1 MDSPNSEKLIR
12 FDWAIRYL
20 LRDKANFDILEGFLT
35 ALLKEDVTVISI
47 LDSESNREDSTDKFN
62 RVDLLIEDSQKRRL
76 IIEVQ
81 NNRETHYLERL
92 LYGTSKVVV
101 ENMKRGDLYD
111 RVVKVL
117 SISIIYFNLG
127 TGDDYIYYGNTEFK
141 GVHTQK
147 PLIVKE
153 KIKLEEV
160 FSPKYHLEERNI
172 FPEYYLIRIEKFE
185 DLIQSPIDEWVYM
198 LKHSEVKKEFRSKN
212 IDKAREKLQVMKM
225 SMDERKRYEKY
236 LENLA
241 YEKDVV
247 ETARED
253 GRKEER
259 KLTEKERLR
268 AELEK
273 QRAEQEKQR
282 AEQEKQ
288 RAEQEKQRA
297 EQEKQ
302 RAEQE
307 KQRAEQEKQRAEIAE
322 KKVDLEK
329 QRLDLA
335 ILRMLERDVLSLEEV
350 AKDFGVS
357 EGYVRELKEKKNS
370 QDF

>member
-1 MDSPNSEKLIR
+1 MGIQKKLIIKNIIMANTDSEKLIR
-12 FDWAIRYL
+12 FDWAIRYM
-20 LRDKANFDILEGFLT
+20 LRDKANFDILEGFLS
-35 ALLKEDVTVISI
+35 ALLEEDMTVISI
-47 LDSESNREDSTDKFN
+47 LESESNKEDSTDKFN

-92 LYGTSKVVV
+92 LYGTSKVLV
-101 ENMKRGDLYD
+101 ENMKSGDLYD
-111 RVVKVL
+111 KVVKVL

-127 TGDDYIYYGNTEFK
+127 SGDDYIYYGNTEFK
-141 GVHTQK
+141 GIHTKK

-160 FSPKYHLEERNI
+160 FSPKYHLEEKNI

-185 DLIQSPIDEWVYM
+185 DVIQSPIDEWVYM
-198 LKHSEVKKEFRSKN
+198 LKHSEVKKEFHSKN

-225 SMDERKRYEKY
+225 GKEERKRYEKY

-247 ETARED
+247 ETAKED

-268 AELEK
+268 AE
-273 QRAEQEKQR
+273 QEKQR

-288 RAEQEKQRA
+288 RAELERQRAEKAEQEIEKEKQRM
-297 EQEKQ
+297 
-302 RAEQE
+302 
-307 KQRAEQEKQRAEIAE
+307 
-322 KKVDLEK
+322 
-329 QRLDLA
+329 DLA
-335 ILRMLERDVLSLEEV
+335 IAKMLERNVLSIKEI
-350 AKDFGVS
+350 AIDFGVS
-357 EGYVRELKEKKNS
+357 EEYVRKLSGEK
-370 QDF
+370 